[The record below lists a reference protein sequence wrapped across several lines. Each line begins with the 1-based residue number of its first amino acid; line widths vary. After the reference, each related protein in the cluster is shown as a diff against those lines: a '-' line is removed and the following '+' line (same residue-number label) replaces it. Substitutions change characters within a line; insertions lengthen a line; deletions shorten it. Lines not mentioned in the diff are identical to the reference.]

1 MTFHDRRPEGALR
14 SGAVPTES
22 LFQEMKRYV
31 RFTTEDGD
39 ALSAFREHAA
49 PHFPRIAEQFYDR
62 IREHDEAHA
71 VFTGEEQVE
80 RLKKSLVRWMTR
92 IYTGPYDEAYFE
104 ETTKIGRM
112 HVRVG
117 LPQRFMFTGMAL
129 IRLAFDRILTEA
141 FGTEADAPRA
151 AITKIL
157 DLELGIIL
165 ETYRDDSLARMQ
177 RAERLE
183 RQEVGRPLAHSEH
196 RYKNAV
202 ESAHV
207 LIIGMDAE
215 ATVRLF
221 NREAE
226 RVTGLA
232 REDVIGM
239 PFIETL
245 VPEMLQEE
253 HGRLVKEAAAGRIA
267 IRDILDSAVRTRSG
281 KIRDVRWQLAYA
293 PSEADA
299 EVVLF
304 AIGQDTTDDTL
315 LAARAR
321 QTEKLAAVGVLAAGL
336 AHEIRNPLNGAKLH
350 LTILERALTRAGI
363 EDADTVEAVHVVRE
377 EIRRLSTLVSDFL
390 DFARPQPLVVR
401 PTSIQSLC
409 KRAFQLASS
418 DSAMAGVELR
428 FDLPSSEVVLELDP
442 GKMEQV
448 LLNLLRNAIEAAQTT
463 GGGVVTLRARRA
475 PREVVLEVEDQGPG
489 LSRSDAPIFD
499 PFFSTKSQ
507 GTGLGLAIA
516 HRIVTD
522 HEGSIEL
529 QSRPGKTV
537 FRITLPVR
545 PTHELQEKDD
555 PR

>member
-1 MTFHDRRPEGALR
+1 
-14 SGAVPTES
+14 
-22 LFQEMKRYV
+22 MKRYV

-92 IYTGPYDEAYFE
+92 ICTGPYDEAYFE
-104 ETTKIGRM
+104 ETAKIGRM

-157 DLELGIIL
+157 DLELGVIL
-165 ETYRDDSLARMQ
+165 ETYRDDSLTRMQ

-183 RQEVGRPLAHSEH
+183 REEVGRPLARIEH

-202 ESAHV
+202 ELAQV

-253 HGRLVKEAAAGRIA
+253 HGRVVKEAAAGRIA

-293 PSEADA
+293 PSEADD

-315 LAARAR
+315 LTARVR
-321 QTEKLAAVGVLAAGL
+321 QTEKLAAVGMLAAGL

-350 LTILERALTRAGI
+350 LTILERGLTRAGI

-377 EIRRLSTLVSDFL
+377 EIRRLSALVSDFL
-390 DFARPQPLVVR
+390 DFARPQPLVVSS
-401 PTSIQSLC
+401 TSIQSLC
-409 KRAFQLASS
+409 KRAFQLASP

-448 LLNLLRNAIEAAQTT
+448 LLNLLRNAIEAVQTA

-475 PREVVLEVEDQGPG
+475 PREVLLEVEDQGPG
-489 LSRSDAPIFD
+489 LSRFDAPIFD

-516 HRIVTD
+516 YRIVTD

-537 FRITLPVR
+537 IRITLPVR